1 MALNLR
7 AGDLV
12 EIRSEAE
19 ILATLDANG
28 RLDNLPFM
36 PEMLAHCG
44 KRYHVE
50 SRSDKTCDTIN
61 YHGNRRMYDTVH
73 LAGMRCDGS
82 AHGGCQAACP
92 FYWKEAWL
100 KRATESDARP
110 AASNVA
116 AGAPQGPRDRQQLMA
131 TTQRP
136 RASEADEIH
145 YMCQAT
151 EILTASFPMKWW
163 DVRQYMRD
171 VWSGNVSVRDVVNAI
186 TYRLFIKTIHARWF
200 RGYQPAVR
208 LYNRFQ
214 TWRGG
219 PLYPEIEGTL
229 AKTPKQTLDLAPG
242 ELVRIKTL
250 REIQQTVDNRGRNRG
265 LSFDREMVRYCD
277 TERRVLSRVEQI
289 IDERTGKMVRLPSDC
304 IILEGAICQS
314 KCSDKRL
321 FCPRALYPF
330 WREIWLERVGVPGP
344 GVASES
350 AALGVESSKA

>member
-12 EIRSEAE
+12 EVRSEDE

-44 KRYHVE
+44 KQFRVE

-73 LAGMRCDGS
+73 LAGMRCNGA

-100 KRATESDARP
+100 KRPSKPGAQPARSAGSDT
-110 AASNVA
+110 
-116 AGAPQGPRDRQQLMA
+116 AGGVRTLQQLME

-145 YMCQAT
+145 YSCQAT
-151 EILTASFPMKWW
+151 EILTASHPMKWW

-171 VWSGNVSVRDVVNAI
+171 VWSGNVGMTDVVGAI
-186 TYRLFIKTIHARWF
+186 GFRLFRATINARWF
-200 RGYQPAVR
+200 RGYRPAINA
-208 LYNRFQ
+208 YNRFQ

-219 PLYPEIEGTL
+219 ALFPEIEGTL
-229 AKTPKQTLDLAPG
+229 AKTPKQTLDLVPG

-250 REIQQTVDNRGRNRG
+250 REIQQTVDERGRNRG
-265 LSFDREMVRYCD
+265 LSFDREMVRYCG
-277 TERRVLSRVEQI
+277 TEKRVLGRVERI
-289 IDERTGKMVRLPSDC
+289 IDERSGKMVSLPSDC
-304 IILEGAICQS
+304 IILDGAICQS

-330 WREIWLERVGVPGP
+330 WREIWLERVDDKAPAV
-344 GVASES
+344 S
-350 AALGVESSKA
+350 ADRHALGVESSKA